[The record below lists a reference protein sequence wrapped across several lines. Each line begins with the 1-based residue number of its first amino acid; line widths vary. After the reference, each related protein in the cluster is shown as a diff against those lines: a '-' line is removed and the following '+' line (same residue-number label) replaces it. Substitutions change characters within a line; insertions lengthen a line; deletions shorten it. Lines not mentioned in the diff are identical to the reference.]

1 MLPSTSPDCR
11 VHQHEAV
18 GRGAAQRDPGRGV
31 VVGAS
36 RHESGRALA
45 QQARLGQLAGDR
57 FDVLAEELA
66 VDARDRRLVRRAQHV
81 AGVDLGVERVEDR
94 RLDRAREEVL
104 RMAAEELVKRVLAG
118 DVDRQPA
125 AATSG
130 PAPHLLEA
138 RDRSGERH
146 ADRGVE
152 LADVD
157 PELQRVG
164 RDDPEQVAVREAG
177 LDLLALGGRVAGAVR
192 GDALG
197 QLRIETVA
205 GVTQDQLDPLARLHE
220 ADRPHAGGDEIG
232 EHLGGL
238 VQDRRA

>member
-1 MLPSTSPDCR
+1 M
-11 VHQHEAV
+11 
-18 GRGAAQRDPGRGV
+18 
-31 VVGAS
+31 
-36 RHESGRALA
+36 
-45 QQARLGQLAGDR
+45 
-57 FDVLAEELA
+57 
-66 VDARDRRLVRRAQHV
+66 RRAQHV

-94 RLDRAREEVL
+94 RLDRAGEEVL

-125 AATSG
+125 TATSG

-146 ADRGVE
+146 AHRRVE
-152 LADVD
+152 LADID

-164 RDDPEQVAVREAG
+164 RDDPEQVAVRQAG
-177 LDLLALGGRVAGAVR
+177 LDLLALGGRVPGPVR